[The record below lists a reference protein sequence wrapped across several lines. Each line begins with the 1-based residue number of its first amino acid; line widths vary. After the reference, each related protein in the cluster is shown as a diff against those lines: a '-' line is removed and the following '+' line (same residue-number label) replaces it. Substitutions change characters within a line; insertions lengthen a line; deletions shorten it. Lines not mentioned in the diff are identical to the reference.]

1 MNGVKYPQFFHRPV
15 NNLFAHVLAGEKS
28 RAGRRKRANSI
39 LFTIRVFPVKSFMT
53 GEKVAKK
60 RQKKAAKKPPSLKR
74 EGGTSADQRAMA
86 SLTVLAILPALRP

>member
-53 GEKVAKK
+53 GEKGA
-60 RQKKAAKKPPSLKR
+60 KKAAKKPPSLKR